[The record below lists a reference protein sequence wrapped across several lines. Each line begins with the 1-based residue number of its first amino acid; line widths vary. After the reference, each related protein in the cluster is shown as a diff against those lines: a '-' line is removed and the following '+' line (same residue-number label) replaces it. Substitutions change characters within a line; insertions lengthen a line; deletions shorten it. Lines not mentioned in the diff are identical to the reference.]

1 MEEFPME
8 TVSPVV
14 KFVVPLIA
22 AVALLGGVTVYA
34 VHEHHAAQTL
44 AAENQQATAELSST
58 RSQLSD
64 LSAKV
69 NALAAQQ
76 QAAAQ
81 PAPVAVATPHNTA
94 KPRASRVADRRLSR
108 MQAQLDAQGKEIEET
123 RGDLTSATTQLT
135 GSIAKTHDELVV
147 LEKKGERNY
156 VEFDIQKSKQFQHE
170 GPISISLRK
179 ADTKHQF
186 ADLQLM
192 VEDRNLIQKHV
203 NLDQPVMYYQ
213 SDSELP
219 IQIVIND
226 ITKDH
231 IHGYVSAPKYRKSE
245 LTFDGGRE
253 WEPESESE
261 RESGR
266 RHGGRH
272 AASAEHAASAQEEA
286 DRTASGLAVQAH
298 SARCLRRLAQGRLR
312 TSRELCL
319 IDACEPV

>member
-1 MEEFPME
+1 MEDSPID

-14 KFVVPLIA
+14 KLVVPLVA
-22 AVALLGGVTVYA
+22 AVVVAAGGVGYA
-34 VHEHHAAQTL
+34 VHEHHAAQNL
-44 AAENQQATAELSST
+44 AAQNQQVKAELSST
-58 RSQLSD
+58 RGQLSD
-64 LSAKV
+64 LTAKV
-69 NALAAQQ
+69 NALAAQAQAAEQQ

-81 PAPVAVATPHNTA
+81 PAPVAAPNRA
-94 KPRASRVADRRLSR
+94 ARPRASRATDRRLTR

-123 RGDLTSATTQLT
+123 RGDLTNTATQLT

-213 SDSELP
+213 SDSEQP

-226 ITKDH
+226 ITRDH
-231 IHGYVSAPKYRKSE
+231 IHGYVSAPKYRQSE
-245 LTFDGGRE
+245 LT
-253 WEPESESE
+253 SM
-261 RESGR
+261 
-266 RHGGRH
+266 
-272 AASAEHAASAQEEA
+272 A
-286 DRTASGLAVQAH
+286 DANANATPNATPNPDDSIVGDTQPAPRKNLTVPPQL
-298 SARCLRRLAQGRLR
+298 
-312 TSRELCL
+312 
-319 IDACEPV
+319 

>member
-1 MEEFPME
+1 MEEFPMQ

-22 AVALLGGVTVYA
+22 AVAIAGGLTVYA
-34 VHEHHAAQTL
+34 VHEHHAAQNL
-44 AAENQQATAELSST
+44 AAENQQATAELTST
-58 RSQLSD
+58 RGQLSD
-64 LSAKV
+64 LTARV

-76 QAAAQ
+76 QVAAP
-81 PAPVAVATPHNTA
+81 PAPVAATVTPHSGA
-94 KPRASRVADRRLSR
+94 KPRASRGADRRLSR
-108 MQAQLDAQGKEIEET
+108 MQAQLDAQGKAIEET
-123 RGDLTSATTQLT
+123 RGDLTNTATQLT

-186 ADLQLM
+186 ADLQLT

-219 IQIVIND
+219 IQIVINN

-231 IHGYVSAPKYRKSE
+231 IHGYVSAPKYRTSE
-245 LTFDGGRE
+245 LTSMADASATPNPNPNANPADGMVGDTQ
-253 WEPESESE
+253 P
-261 RESGR
+261 
-266 RHGGRH
+266 
-272 AASAEHAASAQEEA
+272 AASTQPAPRKKLTVPPQ
-286 DRTASGLAVQAH
+286 
-298 SARCLRRLAQGRLR
+298 
-312 TSRELCL
+312 
-319 IDACEPV
+319 